1 MRPHLPRKAAAELKT
16 RIRLRLQ
23 ETYRYFDSC
32 RELTEAQVLTKAI
45 QESDPL
51 FSKVLKMFASRV
63 AYACE
68 RLKLVI
74 DQLDELFVGTLDSF
88 SQKLLREFAFES
100 GKIERAEITD
110 DAKSYSQQLIHDVLR
125 AWIQKQPQDIV
136 DSLMF
141 AGELYS
147 VDYYVAT
154 VEQSLNFASANFIEP
169 KFSNADALVFQQATE
184 QLAQIQLAQLQTL
197 QNYYLLDGEFY
208 KFVNGTK
215 FRNDRL
221 NRIFA
226 KSLPR
231 IIQTLQQHDY
241 KHYLSSKL
249 TVEKSDFATLIKV
262 IREQQ
267 IFKKSCT

>member
-1 MRPHLPRKAAAELKT
+1 S
-16 RIRLRLQ
+16 RLQ
-23 ETYRYFDSC
+23 ETSRYFEAC
-32 RELTEAQVLTKAI
+32 RELTEHEVLAKAK

-51 FSKVLKMFASRV
+51 FSKLLEIFASRI

-110 DAKSYSQQLIHDVLR
+110 DAKSYSHQLIHDILR
-125 AWIQKQPQDIV
+125 EWIQKQPQEII

-141 AGELYS
+141 AGELHG

-169 KFSNADALVFQQATE
+169 QFSSVDFEQFQSAVE
-184 QLAQIQLAQLQTL
+184 QLKQISLVQLQ
-197 QNYYLLDGEFY
+197 
-208 KFVNGTK
+208 
-215 FRNDRL
+215 
-221 NRIFA
+221 
-226 KSLPR
+226 S
-231 IIQTLQQHDY
+231 
-241 KHYLSSKL
+241 
-249 TVEKSDFATLIKV
+249 
-262 IREQQ
+262 
-267 IFKKSCT
+267 